1 MTTEFET
8 LDSAQVFNVV
18 TLDSD
23 KVVPF
28 LADFVC
34 SSRKQNLNE
43 CLKWMGIG
51 LIYKTIF
58 SWCIVCGKK
67 SCTCYV
73 CVVGSKFV
81 NECSRIQQ

>member
-1 MTTEFET
+1 MTTGFET

-18 TLDSD
+18 TSDSD

-43 CLKWMGIG
+43 CLKRMGIG

-58 SWCIVCGKK
+58 SYWCIVCGKK
-67 SCTCYV
+67 SCTCYLVRFKLV
-73 CVVGSKFV
+73 CGRLKI
-81 NECSRIQQ
+81 C